1 MQEQSKNL
9 ESTPDPASAPLPTC
23 RVFFEELLKSD
34 FFVKENGETFLVTPT
49 CARCNRLFGIG
60 EVKEVEKRGN
70 ITKIKISDSTA
81 TVNIYTDKVLGLGK
95 FMAFVGN
102 LHVRAARAAREGAV
116 KSENVLILV
125 EEAGTVEENVR
136 NNWIIN
142 TARRTLERIEL
153 LRKNLSLN
161 LSLEKKALPKK
172 QWMKEAVE
180 HYAINDDKLDF
191 WGCVALNAVTG
202 VWQNYSKTTKEAV
215 LEVLEE
221 SKKSSMK
228 RVKLMEELK
237 KKGLM
242 EEWVEEVIDEL
253 VAEGRCY
260 EPEVGVVKVVEV

>member
-9 ESTPDPASAPLPTC
+9 KSAPAPLPTC

-49 CARCNRLFGIG
+49 CARCNRLFGVG

-81 TVNIYTDKVLGLGK
+81 TLNIYTDKALGLGK
-95 FMAFVGN
+95 FLAFVGN
-102 LHVRAARAAREGAV
+102 LHVRAAREGVA
-116 KSENVLILV
+116 KSKGVLILV

-136 NNWIIN
+136 NNWVIN

-153 LRKNLSLN
+153 LRNLSLN

-180 HYAINDDKLDF
+180 HYAIDDDKRDF

-202 VWQNYSKTTKEAV
+202 VWQNYSKTTKETV